1 MGRVIHA
8 WRLLVEFS
16 RYAVVNRTL
25 WVVPFIM
32 LLLCL
37 AGLVVVVQTVVPF
50 TLYTL
55 Y

>member
-1 MGRVIHA
+1 MRRVIHA

-16 RYAVVNRTL
+16 RYAVVNQAL

-32 LLLCL
+32 LLLSI
-37 AGLVVVVQTVVPF
+37 AGLVGVVQTVVPF

-55 Y
+55 F